1 MGFFRGPQIV
11 TDGLAVVLDAEAPRC
26 YPGSGVTWYN
36 IGSLGGS
43 IDAAGPTAMPSWSD
57 LGGVRC
63 FNFNQIGMYFLN
75 NSFFPSAFPTDRANL
90 TISAWIYPASSE
102 LTGGDRGN
110 IVRANNGNAW
120 YMSWNKSN
128 QKLSNYWYG
137 KSSEGYHESG
147 AAMTRGT
154 WNNVVAVWS
163 STSLA
168 QFLNGD
174 KTTAS
179 TSGITANQTSG
190 LQIGWEG
197 DDRQFAGGIATIH
210 IYDRA
215 LSDDEVASNYNM
227 QKSRF
232 GR

>member
-1 MGFFRGPQIV
+1 MGFERGPDIV
-11 TDGLAVVLDAEAPRC
+11 RDGLTVLLDAASPRS
-26 YPGSGVTWYN
+26 YPGSGNVWYN
-36 IGSLGGS
+36 LGS
-43 IDAAGPTAMPSWSD
+43 IRGSISQGTYLPSWTT
-57 LGGVRC
+57 LGGVTC
-63 FNFNQIGMYFLN
+63 FNFNQTGAYFQN
-75 NSFFPSAFPTDRANL
+75 DSFFSNSFPSDKASL
-90 TISAWIYPASSE
+90 TISAWIYPAASE
-102 LTGGDRGN
+102 LTSGDRGN

-154 WNNVVAVWS
+154 WNNVVSVWDAM
-163 STSLA
+163 SLS
-168 QFLNGD
+168 QFLNGT

-179 TSGITANQTSG
+179 TSGVTANQTNG
-190 LQIGWEG
+190 LQIGWEADG
-197 DDRQFAGGIATIH
+197 RQYSGGIASIQ

-215 LSDDEVASNYNM
+215 LTDAEVTQNYNAFR
-227 QKSRF
+227 SRF